1 MANGIEKCGLKQKDS
16 QQESQERILNE
27 NILNLL
33 KIMSHDVRGSLVS
46 ISATLSLLNRGY
58 YGKTEEEVA
67 NRLGE
72 LLSKTLGLIRVTE
85 EYLDKAFSI
94 ADELEA
100 GGEALNLKQDIIR
113 PVLEELSLELKE
125 HRILIDHRFEAI
137 PNERISIKVNR
148 IWLKTVFR
156 NLLKNAIKYGEK
168 ECRIALGFEDQGSLY
183 RLNVYNSGKPIP
195 EESRHKLFSKVIRF
209 GSRRNRDRVVEGMGL
224 GLYLIKKTIQKQG
237 GDLWYEATED
247 GSNFVFTL
255 PRGQRFRWIQ
265 HY

>member
-1 MANGIEKCGLKQKDS
+1 VANCNEKCGLKQKDS
-16 QQESQERILNE
+16 QRESQERILNE
-27 NILNLL
+27 HILNLL

-46 ISATLSLLNRGY
+46 ISATLKLLNSGY

-67 NRLGE
+67 NCLGE
-72 LLSKTLGLIRVTE
+72 LLSKTLGLIRITE

-100 GGEALNLKQDIIR
+100 RGEALNLKHDIIS

-125 HRILIDHRFEAI
+125 HSIFIDHRFEAI
-137 PNERISIKVNR
+137 PNERIFIKVNR

-168 ECRIALGFEDQGSLY
+168 GCRIALGFEDQGSLY
-183 RLNVYNSGKPIP
+183 RLNVYNSGNPIP
-195 EESRHKLFSKVIRF
+195 EETRGKLFSKAIRV
-209 GSRRNRDRVVEGMGL
+209 GIRRNRDRVTEGMGL
-224 GLYLIKKTIQKQG
+224 GLYLIKKIVQKQG
-237 GDLWYEATED
+237 GDLWYEVTED

-255 PRGQRFRWIQ
+255 PRG
-265 HY
+265 